1 MAYLPN
7 TQADLETMLRK
18 IGVKSFDELVV
29 DIPPEIRS
37 QAEIRLPAG
46 LSELETVARV
56 KDLASANRPA
66 TGMISFLGGG
76 AYDHYVPAAVDHI
89 LLRSEFYTAYTPYQA
104 EVSQGTLQAIFE
116 FQSLI
121 AGLTGMDVANASMYD
136 GATALTEAGLMACSH
151 TKRKRLVIS
160 SLVNPTYRQVLK
172 TYCQGLG
179 IEVVEIK
186 RQNGAT
192 DLDDL
197 KSKADGATAGVLM
210 QHPNFLGCLEPM
222 EEAARVAHDAG
233 ALLAVSFDPI
243 SLALLKPPGEYG
255 ADIATGEGQPLGM
268 PVSYGGPYLGLLA
281 ARQSLL
287 RLMPGRIVGLTTD
300 AKGQEG
306 LVLTMQAREQH
317 IRREK
322 ATSNICSNQALC
334 ALAATVYLS
343 LLGRSGLARVAELCL
358 QKAHYLAERI
368 RPAFGSPFFR
378 EFAVRI
384 DGLDSKLASL
394 EKKGILAGIKLEQY
408 YPEMKDHLLVAI
420 TEKRTKEEMDSLAA
434 GLVPA

>member
-7 TQADLETMLRK
+7 TQADIAAMLRR
-18 IGVKSFDELVV
+18 IGVKSFEELVA

-37 QAEIRLPAG
+37 RAEIKLPTG
-46 LSELETVARV
+46 LSELETVKKV
-56 KDLASANRPA
+56 GELAGINRPA
-66 TGMISFLGGG
+66 SAMASFLGGG

-104 EVSQGTLQAIFE
+104 EVSQGTLQAIYE

-121 AGLTGMDVANASMYD
+121 AELTGMDVANASMYD
-136 GATALTEAGLMACSH
+136 GATALAEAGLMACGH
-151 TKRKRLVIS
+151 TRRKKLAVS
-160 SLVNPTYRQVLK
+160 SLVNPAYRQVLR

-179 IEVVEIK
+179 IEVVEIS
-186 RQNGAT
+186 RRDGAT
-192 DLDDL
+192 DIGNLKAKLD
-197 KSKADGATAGVLM
+197 GGTAGVLV
-210 QHPNFLGCLEPM
+210 QHPNFLGCLEPVG
-222 EEAARVAHDAG
+222 EIGETAKAAG
-233 ALLAVSFDPI
+233 ALFAVSVDPI
-243 SLALLKPPGEYG
+243 SLGLIQPPGSFG

-268 PVSYGGPYLGLLA
+268 SPSFGGPYLGLFA
-281 ARQSLL
+281 ARQELL

-300 AKGQEG
+300 AKGRQG

-358 QKAHYLAERI
+358 QKAHYLAQGLK
-368 RPAFGSPFFR
+368 PAFGTQFFR
-378 EFAVRI
+378 EFAVKVG
-384 DGLDSKLASL
+384 DGLEGKLAEL
-394 EKKGILAGIKLEQY
+394 EKQGIIGGLPLERFYPDMKG
-408 YPEMKDHLLVAI
+408 HLLVAV
-420 TEKRTKEEMDSLAA
+420 TEKRTKEQMDRLARA
-434 GLVPA
+434 LTG